1 MEHRQE
7 TKRRRRA
14 RRRSVRIFVV
24 IGVVTGGMLSTW
36 GRIQRHRGKPLT
48 IPSSATHEVSPKKTS
63 ISRAVKI
70 TVSKSDIPSHALIEV
85 PPQSQFPELR
95 NGCEVTSL
103 SMLMTAVGHPVD
115 KMTLAKEQPK
125 DTTKLVMDSDGQ
137 IKYWGNPNVG
147 FVGSVYDYGYG
158 IYHGPMVKFINELL
172 PGSAKDLTGR
182 PFSDIL
188 AEVAKGHP
196 VLVWTTATFYPTT
209 LWQTWGGP
217 AGIVRATMEEHTV
230 LLVGFDQN
238 QFFVNDPLTGKR
250 AEPVDPKPFLAA
262 WKQLGEQAVTLIPPA
277 KGVQAQS

>member
-1 MEHRQE
+1 
-7 TKRRRRA
+7 
-14 RRRSVRIFVV
+14 
-24 IGVVTGGMLSTW
+24 
-36 GRIQRHRGKPLT
+36 
-48 IPSSATHEVSPKKTS
+48 
-63 ISRAVKI
+63 
-70 TVSKSDIPSHALIEV
+70 
-85 PPQSQFPELR
+85 
-95 NGCEVTSL
+95 
-103 SMLMTAVGHPVD
+103 MLMTAVGHPVD
-115 KMTLAKEQPK
+115 KMTLAKEHPK

-137 IKYWGNPNVG
+137 IKYWGNPNAG

-250 AEPVDPKPFLAA
+250 AEPVDPKSFLAA

-277 KGVQAQS
+277 KGGQPPS